1 MRMTRFAL
9 PWSALVSLTFA
20 AGACATGGSSL
31 DPDAAPRPSWRAE
44 RDSITAQRIADEVGP
59 RVRIRAD
66 MEHFA
71 GSRHVQASFHMYDD
85 AYVLVGH
92 LDAAGRMRIVFPQ
105 GPNDDGY
112 VRADKIYHVP
122 NFFAGFSDE
131 YRWRYSEFSQRY
143 RNSASRYDSYDAGL
157 GYVFIIASWRPMRLD
172 RITNG
177 DRWESYEIADVNY
190 MSDPREA
197 IEELAGLIA
206 GDNREAYTIEY
217 AHYSTTNYGNYSMA
231 AFNRCY
237 DPAYS
242 LSRFGFGFGFASF
255 GFSPFLGF
263 GYSPF
268 SGFGDACG
276 YSGYSYGAYAYNWRG
291 YTPGSAAPPIFTPPV
306 IVPPTRGTPILH
318 RPRFPGDTASGGPV
332 SRVPR
337 AVATDQ
343 PSGENAGYRRR
354 GLVAEDATPPRRGQA
369 IRRIPAD
376 DGAAG
381 GRSRPG
387 LSEMMGGRLRGETG
401 RLGRDGYTP
410 VYRVPAD
417 EGSARA
423 RGTYR
428 TGVSRPSAD
437 DGSPRGTPSGGS
449 RINGGSRPSY
459 SEPRGV
465 ERSTPRSESP
475 RHESGGGS
483 SAPPQRAAPPSSPPP
498 SAPPRSEPASSSG
511 SDRRKPGH

>member
-1 MRMTRFAL
+1 MRVKQFAL
-9 PWSALVSLTFA
+9 PWSALVTLTFA
-20 AGACATGGSSL
+20 AGACATGGRSL

-44 RDSITAQRIADEVGP
+44 RDSIAAQRMADEVGP
-59 RVRIRAD
+59 RVTIRAVMD
-66 MEHFA
+66 HFA
-71 GSRHVQASFHMYDD
+71 GSRHVEASFHMYDD

-105 GPNDDGY
+105 DPNDDGY

-122 NFFAGFSDE
+122 NFFAGFADE
-131 YRWRYSEFSQRY
+131 YRWRYSEYSQRY
-143 RNSASRYDSYDAGL
+143 RNTSGRYDSYDAGL

-172 RITNG
+172 RITSG

-217 AHYSTTNYGNYSMA
+217 AHYSTTNYGNYSLA
-231 AFNRCY
+231 AFNLCY
-237 DPAYS
+237 DPYYQSA
-242 LSRFGFGFGFASF
+242 RFGYGFGFASL

-263 GYSPF
+263 GYSP
-268 SGFGDACG
+268 
-276 YSGYSYGAYAYNWRG
+276 YSGYGNACGDMGNVYGAYAYNWRG
-291 YTPGSAAPPIFTPPV
+291 YTPGATAPPIFTPPV

-318 RPRFPGDTASGGPV
+318 RPRFPGDTATGGPV
-332 SRVPR
+332 NRRPG

-343 PSGENAGYRRR
+343 PSSDNAGYRRR
-354 GLVAEDATPPRRGQA
+354 GLLAEDATPPRRGQA
-369 IRRIPAD
+369 IRRLPTD
-376 DGAAG
+376 VGAG
-381 GRSRPG
+381 GSTTRPG
-387 LSEMMGGRLRGETG
+387 LSEMMNGRLRGETG
-401 RLGRDGYTP
+401 RSRDGYTP

-417 EGSARA
+417 DGSARA

-437 DGSPRGTPSGGS
+437 DGSPRGTPSGS
-449 RINGGSRPSY
+449 RIHEGSRPSY
-459 SEPRGV
+459 SQPHGV
-465 ERSTPRSESP
+465 ERPSPRSESP
-475 RHESGGGS
+475 RRESGGAS
-483 SAPPQRAAPPSSPPP
+483 SAPARAQPSAPPP